1 MIRAVETEVV
11 VLGSGPGGYTAAFRA
26 ADLGKKVVLV
36 ERYETIGGVCLN
48 VGCIPSK
55 ALLHVAKIINDVEDI
70 SPFGVDFKKPILNV
84 EKILDWKDNIIKKL
98 TSSLKTMATQRKVK
112 IITGFGKFIS
122 PNVLTISTKE
132 EVINVKFEQAIIA
145 VGSLPVK
152 LPFVPD
158 YTRIMDS
165 TGALKL
171 KDVRGHLLI
180 LGGGVIGLEMA
191 TLYRALGS
199 KISIVEMMDQLIPGI
214 DADIAK
220 SLYQRIQKRC
230 EEIFLKTKVI
240 KVEPEQDGLYVLFEG
255 ENAPKEPKK
264 YDRILVAVGRYPNG
278 ALINVEKAGV
288 NIDER
293 GYIIVNNQMR
303 TNISHIYAIGDVIG
317 QPMLAHKAIYEG
329 RLAAEVIAGKKH
341 YNDARCIPA
350 VAYTDPEVAW
360 VGLTEAQAKE
370 KGIRYRKDIFPWT
383 ASGRALSLNR
393 SEGFTKLLFDEDGKV
408 IGGSI
413 LGVNAGDLISE
424 IALAIEM
431 RCDAEDVA
439 LTIHPHP
446 TLSETV
452 MMACEMFEG
461 TVTDLIPLK
470 RKAVRNQE

>member
-1 MIRAVETEVV
+1 MTQVIKTEVV

-36 ERYETIGGVCLN
+36 ERYKTIGGVCLN

-55 ALLHVAKIINDVEDI
+55 ALLHVAKIIDDVEDM

-84 EKILDWKDNIIKKL
+84 EKILNWKDNIVKKL
-98 TSSLKTMATQRKVK
+98 TGGLKTMAIQRKVK
-112 IITGFGKFIS
+112 IITGFGKFIAS
-122 PNVLTISTKE
+122 NELTVDTKE
-132 EVINVKFEQAIIA
+132 GVINIKFEQAIIA
-145 VGSLPVK
+145 VGSLPIK
-152 LPFVPD
+152 LPFIPD
-158 YTRIMDS
+158 YTRILDS
-165 TGALKL
+165 TDALEL
-171 KDVRGHLLI
+171 GDVRGHLLV

-191 TLYRALGS
+191 TVYQALGA
-199 KISIVEMMDQLIPGI
+199 KISVVEMMDQLIPG
-214 DADIAK
+214 ADTDIVK
-220 SLYQRIQKRC
+220 SLHQCIQKRY
-230 EEIFLKTKVI
+230 EEILLKTKVI
-240 KVEPEQDGLYVLFEG
+240 KVEPKGDGLYVLFEG
-255 ENAPKEPKK
+255 EHAPKEPKK
-264 YDRILVAVGRYPNG
+264 YDRILVAVGRCPNG
-278 ALINVEKAGV
+278 KLINAEKAGIKV
-288 NIDER
+288 DER
-293 GYIIVNNQMR
+293 GYIAVDNQMR
-303 TNISHIYAIGDVIG
+303 TNVSHIYAIGDVVG

-329 RLAAEVIAGKKH
+329 RLAAEVIVGKKH
-341 YNDARCIPA
+341 YNDTRCIPV
-350 VAYTDPEVAW
+350 VAYTDPEMAW
-360 VGLTEAQAKE
+360 VGLTETQARE
-370 KGIRYRKDIFPWT
+370 KGIYYEKDIFPWV

-431 RCDAEDVA
+431 GCDAEDVS

-470 RKAVRNQE
+470 RKVS